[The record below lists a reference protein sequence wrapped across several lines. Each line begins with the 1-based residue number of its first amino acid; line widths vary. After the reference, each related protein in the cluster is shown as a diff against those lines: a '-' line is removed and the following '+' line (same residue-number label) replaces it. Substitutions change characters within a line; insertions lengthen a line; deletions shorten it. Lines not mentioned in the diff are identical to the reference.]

1 MSLDSVSEFDP
12 SANNILTE
20 SAIDKINAEAA
31 ESKEKHRIAS
41 DEVQELELRKSL
53 AKHFRSAIS

>member
-12 SANNILTE
+12 SAKKLLTE

-31 ESKEKHRIAS
+31 KSKEKHRIAS
-41 DEVQELELRKSL
+41 DEVQELKLRNL
-53 AKHFRSAIS
+53 